1 MNYSIDQSSDY
12 SHKELYQYL
21 SGVNL
26 PQYVKEASLDDVSR
40 QMTKTACA
48 DKQYDLFPV
57 HTKAAAY
64 VSNAFF
70 VNKVDSLRELRG
82 DNYINKVAYA
92 LGDAAILWGI
102 QDDIKAYNKVA
113 LSRLEG
119 EYEDRSVT
127 FKIAEDDL
135 ELFSIKTAS
144 DVTREANN
152 FVSNINKYP
161 FEWRRNIASKFV
173 KVAEALGLDEL
184 PDLVLKYAGQYYPD
198 AVGVKAELARRMT
211 KLSADNKTRYQ
222 SLISDVENI
231 SSKEEFF
238 KLAECLHYIEKN
250 AGLYDKPQYRKV
262 LGDVVD
268 KVFTLHFDKV
278 AELCDVVEMGGEKFA
293 SADLDKVAE
302 DIFEQAFGFKI
313 STKEAEFK
321 DIAPTLPR
329 SDVELFKLLS
339 GVKPI

>member
-26 PQYVKEASLDDVSR
+26 PQYVKEASLEELSR
-40 QMTKTACA
+40 PMTKTACA

-57 HTKAAAY
+57 NTKAAAY

-70 VNKVDSLRELRG
+70 VNKVDALRELRG
-82 DNYINKVAYA
+82 DAYINKVAYA
-92 LGDAAILWGI
+92 IGDAVTLWGI
-102 QDDIKAYNKVA
+102 QDDIKTYNKVA
-113 LSRLEG
+113 LDRLEG
-119 EYEDRSVT
+119 EYEDQSVT

-173 KVAEALGLDEL
+173 KVAEVLGLDEL

-198 AVGVKAELARRMT
+198 VVGVKAELARRMT
-211 KLSADNKTRYQ
+211 KLSAENKKRYQ
-222 SLISDVENI
+222 ELISDVENI
-231 SSKEEFF
+231 SSKDEFF
-238 KLAECLHYIEKN
+238 KLAECLHYTEKN
-250 AGLYDKPQYRKV
+250 AGLYDKPQHRKV

-268 KVFTLHFDKV
+268 KLFTLHFDKV

-293 SADLDKVAE
+293 SADLE
-302 DIFEQAFGFKI
+302 RISSDIYHQAFGFELDPK
-313 STKEAEFK
+313 SAEAK
-321 DIAPTLPR
+321 DILPTMPK
-329 SDVELFKLLS
+329 SDVSVFKHLS
-339 GVKPI
+339 GVQPI